1 MVNKNNLISS
11 IEKYYLN
18 GIVESV
24 KWNIVDGTIN
34 VSFVSPNQD
43 LIGTMKYGIELEN
56 DIIGV
61 FNTSALLKMIGILD
75 SDIIVSVEKQHKIP
89 MKLLIEDK
97 NFSLQYSLANPSVIQ
112 NVPEIYEPEF
122 DTTFPIDV
130 EFISRFTKAKSALG
144 SNTKDIVRI
153 SNRLNDMKNNE
164 VKLVLGEPTSHSNK
178 IEFTSGAKFYK
189 PSTED
194 IPFNS
199 LHIREILVSNK
210 DGLKEGTGYL
220 SSEGLLKLEF
230 KTETGDSVYYLPKL
244 QIS

>member
-1 MVNKNNLISS
+1 MINKNNLISS
-11 IEKYYLN
+11 IEKYHLN

-24 KWNIVDGTIN
+24 KWNIVEGLMNIN
-34 VSFVSPNQD
+34 FISPNQD
-43 LIGTMKYGIELEN
+43 LVGFLKYDIELEN
-56 DIIGV
+56 DTIGV

-75 SDIIVSVEKQHKIP
+75 SDIIIGIEKQHKIP

-112 NVPEIYEPEF
+112 NVPEIHEPEF

-130 EFISRFTKAKSALG
+130 DFISRFTKAKSALG

-153 SNRLNDMKNNE
+153 SNRLNEMKNTE

-178 IEFTSGAKFYK
+178 IEFTSSAKFYR

-199 LHIREILVSNK
+199 LHVREILVSNK
-210 DGLKEGTGYL
+210 DGLKEGIGYL

-230 KTETGDSVYYLPKL
+230 KTETGDSIYYLPKL

>member
-112 NVPEIYEPEF
+112 NAPEICEPEF

-153 SNRLNDMKNNE
+153 SNRLNDMKNTE

-189 PSTED
+189 SSTED